1 MRAAA
6 SAPMALDFTGQAG
19 ASPFVSAWLA
29 DLKYAWAGMTE
40 GARTLSLKKDQVL
53 FHQGQSAQ
61 AVYVIEEGR
70 VRLSSFSLDG
80 RERHLMILGSHGLVG
95 DCGWPHSERYTVSAL
110 ASSEVRLRVVDMAR
124 FSAALSEQPLLTQQH
139 RALSSRR
146 LCVLLQQ
153 LELQAHN
160 SAGRRICHHLLG
172 LLHAYGSPLQQG
184 GLRIGISFTQQ
195 EMGNICGLSRVS
207 VAYVFSRLE
216 RQGVIARQQRHLIV
230 LRPDLLEREASGL
243 GEP

>member
-1 MRAAA
+1 MPAAYA
-6 SAPMALDFTGQAG
+6 ATPLDPRSHPT

-29 DLKYAWAGMTE
+29 DLNYAWGAMTE
-40 GARTLSLKKDQVL
+40 GTRTVTLKKDQVL
-53 FHQGQSAQ
+53 FHQGQLTQ

-95 DCGWPHSERYTVSAL
+95 DCGWPHSDRYTVSAL
-110 ASSEVRLRVVDMAR
+110 ASSEARLRVVDMQR
-124 FSAALSEQPLLTQQH
+124 FVAALSEQPLLTQQH
-139 RALSSRR
+139 RELNSRR

-172 LLHAYGSPLQQG
+172 LLYAYGSPVPQG
-184 GLRIGISFTQQ
+184 RRIGISFTQQ

-230 LRPDLLEREASGL
+230 LRPEQLEREAGGL
-243 GEP
+243 GEA

>member
-6 SAPMALDFTGQAG
+6 RTPMAFDLHSPPVV
-19 ASPFVSAWLA
+19 SPFVSAWLA
-29 DLKYAWAGMTE
+29 DLRYSWDGMTE
-40 GARTLSLKKDQVL
+40 GTRTLSLKKDQVL

-70 VRLSSFSLDG
+70 VRLSSFSIDG

-95 DCGWPHSERYTVSAL
+95 DCGWPHSEHYTVSAL
-110 ASSEVRLRVVDMAR
+110 ASSEVRLRVVDMPR
-124 FSAALSEQPLLTQQH
+124 FAAALHEQPLLTQQH

-172 LLHAYGSPLQQG
+172 LLHAYGSPLEQ
-184 GLRIGISFTQQ
+184 GLRIDISFTQQ

-216 RQGVIARQQRHLIV
+216 KQGVIARHQRHLIV
-230 LRPDLLEREASGL
+230 KRPDLLEREAVGL

>member
-6 SAPMALDFTGQAG
+6 IAPIAFDLHSQPA

-29 DLKYAWAGMTE
+29 DLKYSWAGMTE
-40 GARTLSLKKDQVL
+40 GTRTVSLKKDQVL

-70 VRLSSFSLDG
+70 VRLSSFSIDG

-110 ASSEVRLRVVDMAR
+110 ASSEVRLRVVDMPR
-124 FSAALSEQPLLTQQH
+124 FAAALNEQPLLTQQH

-172 LLHAYGSPLQQG
+172 LLHAYGSPSQQ

-230 LRPDLLEREASGL
+230 LRPDQLEREASGL

>member
-6 SAPMALDFTGQAG
+6 IAPIAVDLHSQPA

-29 DLKYAWAGMTE
+29 DLKYSWASMTE
-40 GARTLSLKKDQVL
+40 GARTVTLKKDQVL

-110 ASSEVRLRVVDMAR
+110 ASSEARLRVVDMPR
-124 FSAALSEQPLLTQQH
+124 FVAALSEQPLLTQQH
-139 RALSSRR
+139 RELNSRR

-184 GLRIGISFTQQ
+184 WRIGISFTQQ

-230 LRPDLLEREASGL
+230 LRPDQLEREASGL

>member
-1 MRAAA
+1 MPAAA
-6 SAPMALDFTGQAG
+6 IAPIAFDLHSQPT

-29 DLKYAWAGMTE
+29 DLKYSWAGMTE
-40 GARTLSLKKDQVL
+40 GTRMLSLKKDQVL

-70 VRLSSFSLDG
+70 VRLSSFSIDG

-110 ASSEVRLRVVDMAR
+110 ASSEVLLRVVDMAR
-124 FSAALSEQPLLTQQH
+124 FAAALHEQPLLTQQH

-184 GLRIGISFTQQ
+184 LRIGISFTQQ

-230 LRPDLLEREASGL
+230 LRPDQLEREASGL

>member
-1 MRAAA
+1 MRSDITA
-6 SAPMALDFTGQAG
+6 AG
-19 ASPFVSAWLA
+19 AFESRHQGPVSPFVSAWLA
-29 DLKYAWAGMTE
+29 DLNYTWTAMTE
-40 GARTLSLKKDQVL
+40 GTRTVSLKKDQVL
-53 FHQGQSAQ
+53 FHQGQVAQ

-70 VRLSSFSLDG
+70 VRLSSFSIDG

-95 DCGWPHSERYTVSAL
+95 DCGWPHSDRYTVSAL
-110 ASSEVRLRVVDMAR
+110 ASSEVRLRVVEMPR
-124 FSAALSEQPLLTQQH
+124 FLAALNEQALLTQQH
-139 RALSSRR
+139 RELQSRR

-172 LLHAYGSPLQQG
+172 LMYAYGSPVPQ

-195 EMGNICGLSRVS
+195 EMGNICSLSRVS

-216 RQGVIARQQRHLIV
+216 KQGVIARQQRHLIV
-230 LRPDLLEREASGL
+230 LRPEQLEREAAGL
-243 GEP
+243 GEA